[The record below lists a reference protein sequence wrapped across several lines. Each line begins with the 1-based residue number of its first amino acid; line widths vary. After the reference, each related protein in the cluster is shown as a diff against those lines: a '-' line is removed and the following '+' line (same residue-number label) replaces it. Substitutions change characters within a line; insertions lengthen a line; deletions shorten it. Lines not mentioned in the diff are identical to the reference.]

1 MEPFHRQR
9 QQKRE
14 TETGAERQADKQ
26 RETDR
31 ETETDRT
38 DRNGRGGG
46 ERQRKKRS
54 ISQVSRHQYFSY
66 SHGAL
71 MRSQIPMSNSVSHDK
86 HHFSTERRSMIEV
99 IGSAR
104 AGAEIGHNAANYIK
118 ALFA

>member
-1 MEPFHRQR
+1 
-9 QQKRE
+9 
-14 TETGAERQADKQ
+14 
-26 RETDR
+26 
-31 ETETDRT
+31 
-38 DRNGRGGG
+38 
-46 ERQRKKRS
+46 
-54 ISQVSRHQYFSY
+54 
-66 SHGAL
+66 